1 MEILKVKIRDK
12 KTGAIKMVKKSLA
25 DDYIGTKKFELVLE
39 TPTKRDESQ
48 KEKPHFRATFLRK
61 GNKTEQNR
69 DKSK

>member
-39 TPTKRDESQ
+39 PSTKRDDSQ
-48 KEKPHFRATFLRK
+48 KVNM
-61 GNKTEQNR
+61 NKEER
-69 DKSK
+69 

>member
-39 TPTKRDESQ
+39 PSTKKDESQ
-48 KEKPHFRATFLRK
+48 KVNI
-61 GNKTEQNR
+61 NKEER
-69 DKSK
+69 

>member
-48 KEKPHFRATFLRK
+48 KVNMNKEEK
-61 GNKTEQNR
+61 
-69 DKSK
+69 

>member
-48 KEKPHFRATFLRK
+48 KVNM
-61 GNKTEQNR
+61 NKEERQ
-69 DKSK
+69 

>member
-48 KEKPHFRATFLRK
+48 KRAREKRARE
-61 GNKTEQNR
+61 KTSR
-69 DKSK
+69 

>member
-39 TPTKRDESQ
+39 TPTKRDESKKVNMN
-48 KEKPHFRATFLRK
+48 KEER
-61 GNKTEQNR
+61 
-69 DKSK
+69 